1 MGTYI
6 VREKYP
12 VLCMVFLPPGPKIAQ
27 MLFVLLPEMVP
38 VNVIELF

>member
-1 MGTYI
+1 MGAYI

-12 VLCMVFLPPGPKIAQ
+12 VLCMGFLPPGLKVAQ
-27 MLFVLLPEMVP
+27 MLFVLLPETIP